1 MSKRLEVDAQ
11 LAAFAERL
19 LERRDGLLQRWRDTV
34 AADAEVTT
42 ADSLSRSQFVDHIPE
57 VLHAL
62 NDALR
67 AGGKRAARAA
77 ADNAESGSSHGKHR
91 WQQGYSL
98 LELMREWSH
107 LQMALTAEMQLF
119 VEERPGL
126 DQRVIHVAYQTIAVL
141 CLEGMNESARTFDR
155 MQRTEAAGQVHDLEQ
170 SLRAMRALERRQAEI
185 LRGAAHDLRGNIG
198 LVSNATAAL
207 SMRNLPEER
216 RGELLDMAQR
226 AMQAHA
232 RLLSDLMDLA
242 RLQAGYEQRCIG
254 SVDVSAVLIDLCRLA
269 LPLAQER
276 GLHLNFDGP
285 DQLEVEADPVKLSR
299 IVQNLVL
306 NALHYTR
313 KGGVSVRWG
322 AAEVAGS
329 HRWRVEVRD
338 TGPGVQRGPAA
349 PLATAIED
357 ATQEAAHAA
366 STETIATPKEGADS
380 GPHLEVGIDLPRP
393 GEGIGLS
400 IVKRLCELLDA
411 TLEMQ
416 SAPGEGTTFAV
427 IFPRRYS
434 AI

>member
-1 MSKRLEVDAQ
+1 MSNPLELDAQ
-11 LAAFAERL
+11 LAAFAARL
-19 LERRDGLLQRWRDTV
+19 LERREALLQRWRETV

-57 VLHAL
+57 VLQAL
-62 NDALR
+62 NQALR
-67 AGGKRAARAA
+67 TGGKHAARAA
-77 ADNAESGSSHGKHR
+77 ADNGESGSSHGKHR

-107 LQMALTAEMQLF
+107 LQMVLTAEMQLF
-119 VEERPGL
+119 IDQHPGL
-126 DQRVIHVAYQTIAVL
+126 ELRAINVAYQTIAVL
-141 CLEGMNESARTFDR
+141 CLEGMNESARTFDE
-155 MQRTEAAGQVHDLEQ
+155 MQKTEAAGQVLDLEQ
-170 SLRAMRALERRQAEI
+170 SLRAMRALERRQGDI

-207 SMRNLPEER
+207 AMRNLPEER
-216 RGELLDMAQR
+216 RGELLEMAQR

-242 RLQAGYEQRCIG
+242 RLQAGYERRCIAR
-254 SVDVSAVLIDLCRLA
+254 VDVSAALRELCHLA

-276 GLHLNFDGP
+276 GLYLHVDGP
-285 DQLEVEADPVKLSR
+285 ELEVESDPVKLSR
-299 IVQNLVL
+299 IVQNLLL

-313 KGGVSVRWG
+313 EGGVSVRWG
-322 AAEVAGS
+322 ITDVPGS
-329 HRWRVEVRD
+329 QRWRVEVND

-349 PLATAIED
+349 GLATAIED
-357 ATQEAAHAA
+357 ATDEAAQAA
-366 STETIATPKEGADS
+366 GSEPLATPTEHAES
-380 GPHLEVGIDLPRP
+380 GPHAPVGIDPPRQ

-416 SAPGEGTTFAV
+416 SAPGEGTVFAV

-434 AI
+434 VIE